1 MALFELYVDVGK
13 CVLAV
18 VGNFTNELYKETI
31 QIARITITAIKMIT
45 VIVFIFLGYGCK
57 HTN

>member
-18 VGNFTNELYKETI
+18 VELYKETI

>member
-13 CVLAV
+13 CVL
-18 VGNFTNELYKETI
+18 TNELYKETI

>member
-1 MALFELYVDVGK
+1 MSANAFSRLLR
-13 CVLAV
+13 
-18 VGNFTNELYKETI
+18 NFTNELYKETI